1 MSTLIAMP
9 YPRCET
15 LHNPELLRELYFNRN
30 KLQRDIA
37 EELGCSLA
45 AVSLAMKRHG
55 LRKKSWEIK
64 RKLREAKNPH
74 LRDRSWLYEQYV
86 TSKKSQV
93 EIARQLGVSTGAILK
108 ACRRLGIQTRKYR
121 PECRP
126 ELRKFTPNQ
135 DEEIA
140 KAYLSGLTLQDLA
153 GQLHVGIKA
162 IRNALIRQSVK
173 FRHLGTKGL
182 ELKMP
187 ENPREL
193 GYIAGLLDG
202 EGHITWNIR
211 KRHGKI
217 DKQPHIGIS
226 NTNPEVLRYLESIGG
241 KVSWR
246 SEKIGT
252 FMGVTKKLCAFGTWQ
267 IDGTLNIIVFLK
279 AVLPSLII
287 KREKAEEMLAELEK
301 RVEGGFKCE

>member
-1 MSTLIAMP
+1 MP
-9 YPRCET
+9 YPRHEA
-15 LHNPELLRELYFNRN
+15 LHDRELLRKLYFNQN
-30 KLQRDIA
+30 KLQREIA

-45 AVSLAMKRHG
+45 AVSLAMKRYG

-64 RKLREAKNPH
+64 RKLREPKNSH

-86 TSKKSQV
+86 VSRKSQV
-93 EIARQLGVSTGAILK
+93 EIARQLGVSSGAVWK
-108 ACRRLGIQTRKYR
+108 ACRKLGIPTRKYR
-121 PECRP
+121 PEHRP
-126 ELRKFTPNQ
+126 ELRKFTPDQ

-162 IRNALIRQSVK
+162 IRSALIRQGVK

-182 ELKMP
+182 EIKMP
-187 ENPREL
+187 ENLREL

-217 DKQPHIGIS
+217 KKQPHIGIS
-226 NTNPEVLRYLESIGG
+226 NTNPEVLKYLESFGG

-246 SEKIGT
+246 PKRGKFSA
-252 FMGVTKKLCAFGTWQ
+252 CGTWQ
-267 IDGTLNIIVFLK
+267 IDGTLNIILFLRS
-279 AVLPSLII
+279 VLPSLII
-287 KREKAEEMLAELEK
+287 KKEKAEEMLAELEK
-301 RVEGGFKCE
+301 RVEGGFTNANN